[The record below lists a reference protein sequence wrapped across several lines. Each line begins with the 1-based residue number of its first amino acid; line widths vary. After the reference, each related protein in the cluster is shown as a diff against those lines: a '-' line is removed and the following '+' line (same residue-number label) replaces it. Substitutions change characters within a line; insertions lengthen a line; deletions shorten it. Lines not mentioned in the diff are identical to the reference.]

1 MIGNMW
7 ALTQHEKQTL
17 GFCHGFGLRTSR
29 PLCQF
34 SLSLERRTGS
44 YLVPQTSRKQRQEGA
59 EGLSV
64 GSESPSSFLQVRQ
77 REAEKLAHSP
87 KFLKGCLEKNRGSL
101 WYETEHQQ
109 HPHILKSGVT
119 TCSGVCLVPSK
130 YPNRGSVSGQEH
142 VVFSQKTW
150 VWFTTHLFTTRHGVQ
165 LKARA
170 VNSSSRGSKRPSSGL
185 CRHLNSYHI
194 HTDTHMHACKHTH
207 ILTHTS
213 FKK

>member
-1 MIGNMW
+1 MDLAWGPPGHCANFPYHSCSGLDPIWYHRLPESKGR
-7 ALTQHEKQTL
+7 K
-17 GFCHGFGLRTSR
+17 GLRAWVLVQNHPPRFYKSGR
-29 PLCQF
+29 GRLR
-34 SLSLERRTGS
+34 SLPIL
-44 YLVPQTSRKQRQEGA
+44 
-59 EGLSV
+59 
-64 GSESPSSFLQVRQ
+64 PSSWRG
-77 REAEKLAHSP
+77 AWKKL
-87 KFLKGCLEKNRGSL
+87 GSL

-194 HTDTHMHACKHTH
+194 CMHANIHTYSHTH
-207 ILTHTS
+207 L
-213 FKK
+213 